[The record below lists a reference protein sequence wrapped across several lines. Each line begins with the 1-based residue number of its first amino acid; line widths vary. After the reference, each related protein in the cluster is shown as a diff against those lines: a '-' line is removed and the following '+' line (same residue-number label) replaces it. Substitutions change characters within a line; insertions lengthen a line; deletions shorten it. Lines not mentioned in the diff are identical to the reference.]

1 MSKAEEQRLCDEA
14 WALLDNIER
23 IINFIVEDIKSKKA
37 AGIIV
42 AK

>member
-1 MSKAEEQRLCDEA
+1 MNEAERQRLCLEA

-23 IINFIVEDIKSKKA
+23 IINFIVTDIQSKKA